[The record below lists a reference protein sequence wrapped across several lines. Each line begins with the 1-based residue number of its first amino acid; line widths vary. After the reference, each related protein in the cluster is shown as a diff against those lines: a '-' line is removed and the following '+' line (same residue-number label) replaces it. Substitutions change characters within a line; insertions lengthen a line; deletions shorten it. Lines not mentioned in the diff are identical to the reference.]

1 MKANAIRTPES
12 SRRRQIESEIRT
24 RKLNYRR
31 FGFQR
36 FDRIDDIDFRLKSIY
51 FRLNRYKIDHFR
63 SIFDILIDLD
73 RYNVD

>member
-1 MKANAIRTPES
+1 MRASES
-12 SRRRQIESEIRT
+12 NRRLRIESEIRSRT
-24 RKLNYRR
+24 SNYRR

-36 FDRIDDIDFRLKSIY
+36 FDGIDDID